1 MMPGQSIK
9 ITLIGGPTALLEFG
23 GLRFITDPTFDAGG
37 GEYHLGAV
45 TLKKRLSPAIQA
57 HEVGPV
63 DAVLLSHD
71 QHSDNLDAS
80 GSAFIRGIK
89 TVLTTPEGAGR
100 LGGNARGLSVWE
112 TISMD
117 SPDGRPVRITA
128 TPCRHGPAGIES
140 IAGEVTG
147 FMLEAQD
154 GNCGPVYVTGD
165 TVYFEGVAETAR
177 RFSPELI
184 LAFAGAARTRGPFDL
199 TMSAG
204 DLLDTAHAFPR
215 ALIVPVHTEGWE
227 HFTQSA
233 EDLETAFTALK
244 IRDRLKIILPG
255 ETFVYNKAG

>member
-1 MMPGQSIK
+1 MPRPSVK
-9 ITLIGGPTALLEFG
+9 ITLIGGPTAVLEFG

-45 TLKKRLSPAIQA
+45 TLKKRSSPTIGADA
-57 HEVGPV
+57 VGPV

-71 QHSDNLDAS
+71 QHADNLDAA
-80 GSAFIRGIK
+80 GRAFIGGVK
-89 TVLTTPEGAGR
+89 TVFTTPAGAGR

-112 TISMD
+112 TVSMD
-117 SPDGRPVRITA
+117 SPDGRPIRITA
-128 TPCRHGPAGIES
+128 TPCRHGPAGIEA

-154 GNCGPVYVTGD
+154 GGGPVYVTGD

-204 DLLDTAHAFPR
+204 DLLDTAHAFSR

-227 HFTQSA
+227 HFTQSV
-233 EDLETAFTALK
+233 EDLEAAFTALK

-255 ETFVYNKAG
+255 ETFVHEKAV